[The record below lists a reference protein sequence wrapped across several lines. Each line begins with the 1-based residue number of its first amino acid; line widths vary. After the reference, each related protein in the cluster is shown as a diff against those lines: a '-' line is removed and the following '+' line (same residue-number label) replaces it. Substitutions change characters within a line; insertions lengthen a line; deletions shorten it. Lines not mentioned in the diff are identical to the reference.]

1 MWSCFFSKDHYPQH
15 HKVHTRSRRTCLKRG
30 TTLCGVASLDRN
42 RRMGPSRKKQAEWRW
57 VVGAEAAWLPR
68 VWPQLQCNA
77 CKQATSAALVS
88 FPRSRAGTHRRRATT
103 GSRLSQLTGSA
114 HSALPYLTRFETNA
128 DAYDIFFKEKR
139 KPASSLALLW
149 WIIGPM

>member
-1 MWSCFFSKDHYPQH
+1 M
-15 HKVHTRSRRTCLKRG
+15 
-30 TTLCGVASLDRN
+30 
-42 RRMGPSRKKQAEWRW
+42 
-57 VVGAEAAWLPR
+57 VGAEAAWLPR

-114 HSALPYLTRFETNA
+114 LSALPYLTRFETNA
-128 DAYDIFFKEKR
+128 DAYDIFFLKKNESLHR
-139 KPASSLALLW
+139 LSLSCGGSSDPCDIVCDAFQFVQYNGMRTGGQLAQLDCVVRDSPFRPW
-149 WIIGPM
+149 AWP